1 MRQFTPFPSI
11 HNKAVIVYVGF
22 AVVLR
27 SVSTAEHD
35 INTVRVSGLIPTRG
49 THAEIVIHTGAGQ
62 IIRIS

>member
-11 HNKAVIVYVGF
+11 YLPNKAAIVCGSF
-22 AVVLR
+22 PVVLR

-49 THAEIVIHTGAGQ
+49 THAEIV
-62 IIRIS
+62 RL

>member
-49 THAEIVIHTGAGQ
+49 THAEIV
-62 IIRIS
+62 RL